1 MCSYIVLCKDFDS
14 VLVAIVKD
22 GGKMKINNK
31 QDSNSVT
38 AKESD
43 PEKISQDMML
53 DFVIKKI
60 SQDKKLLRIIY
71 YMIFTYTQ

>member
-1 MCSYIVLCKDFDS
+1 
-14 VLVAIVKD
+14 
-22 GGKMKINNK
+22 MKINNK